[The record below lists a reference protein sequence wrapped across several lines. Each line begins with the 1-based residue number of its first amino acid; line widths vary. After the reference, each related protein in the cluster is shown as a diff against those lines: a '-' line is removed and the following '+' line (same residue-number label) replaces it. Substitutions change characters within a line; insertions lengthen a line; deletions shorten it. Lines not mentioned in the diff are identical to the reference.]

1 MSDADLLR
9 RAAEFARAVGDTGVP
24 GALAAMLECASRM
37 DDPQE
42 RESVASD
49 QCGWCGYS
57 HLTAIAQVILGEGA

>member
-9 RAAEFARAVGDTGVP
+9 RAAAHARVVGDTGVP

-37 DDPQE
+37 DEPLD
-42 RESVASD
+42 RETIAST